1 LDFKSRPSLNYT
13 ICSTYVQ
20 QCQIRVFHNFFLF
33 AVMQMNGAGKWSLL
47 SGGLT
52 FEPTTSYSA
61 LTTYD
66 GYLLALKMILYLKT

>member
-1 LDFKSRPSLNYT
+1 MPDKSFP
-13 ICSTYVQ
+13 Q
-20 QCQIRVFHNFFLF
+20 FFPLCCDANEWCREMVS
-33 AVMQMNGAGKWSLL
+33 AVRG
-47 SGGLT
+47 